1 MENLQL
7 LIILG
12 VAAYLIYGAALIIK
26 DKGQCSL

>member
-26 DKGQCSL
+26 DKGDK

>member
-12 VAAYLIYGAALIIK
+12 VAAYLCYGVALITK
-26 DKGQCSL
+26 DKGDK